1 MPWYGSGRTMSGLA
15 ELMSISLLKPTPWSR
30 NVRARPA
37 RSGGSG
43 DASKLRA
50 TSSPGFE
57 TTNASSAAASSGR
70 TSPSRV

>member
-1 MPWYGSGRTMSGLA
+1 MSGLA
-15 ELMSISLLKPTPWSR
+15 ELMSISLLKPRRASR

-37 RSGGSG
+37 PTAAAAE
-43 DASKLRA
+43 ASKLKA
-50 TSSPGFE
+50 SSSPGFE